1 MKNKFVSSDV
11 LILILATIAIGFG
24 AVAAL
29 LNPFAAGIVAVALA
43 VIIIIICM
51 NAKTSKKII
60 KSIFY
65 GTGKDSNLQ
74 QLNFEH
80 LKIPVAIASKD
91 TIVWYNSCFRDN
103 ILSGMDSYFAQVEK
117 VLPDFDIELSCEQG
131 GQNLL
136 ICNKEYTVYSST
148 PTNDTKLWVSYFVDD
163 TEYKKDQREY
173 KLSRPVIIQIAVD
186 TYDDVLKELKES
198 IRAQIMAKLDQM
210 IEDLVLLNNGLVN
223 KFGTSRY
230 SVVLEDRNYENFS
243 KNQFEILSKAKE
255 IGGEYNVT
263 LSIGVGKGGID
274 FAENH
279 LLSRQ
284 ALDMALGR
292 GGDQAVVK
300 TNDGYEFFG
309 GNSRSVEKRSKVRS
323 RIVAN
328 ALKDIVL
335 QSSNVVIMGHKMSD
349 LDSVGS
355 AVGIAA
361 VVKCF
366 ERRANIIINEEK
378 TLAKNLIEWVKQ
390 DEEMKDVFVPPEK
403 ASNLIEKNTLLIIV
417 DTHTARM
424 AESTEICEQCKKKVV
439 IDHHRKMVD
448 YISDAVVSYHE
459 PYASSASELVT
470 ELVQYILPSN
480 TRLSPFQAGALLSG
494 IMLDTRSFAE
504 KAGVRTFEA
513 AAYLRRQSVDM
524 ADIMRLF
531 AVPKDIYSAKS
542 HLVNMAE
549 NYKGVAISM
558 SNEMTDDLQLAVPQA
573 ANDLL
578 MLEGVEASIVAI
590 LADDIVRISARSLGN
605 INVQVMMEYLGGGG
619 HLTMAGAQ
627 LKGITLE
634 QAKEKICESIDNY
647 RSKQEKV

>member
-1 MKNKFVSSDV
+1 MKNKFVSADIM
-11 LILILATIAIGFG
+11 ILILATIAIGFG
-24 AVAAL
+24 VVAAF
-29 LNPFAAGIVAVALA
+29 LNPFIAGIVAVTL
-43 VIIIIICM
+43 VVLVLIIVM
-51 NAKTSKKII
+51 NARTSRKII

-65 GTGKDSNLQ
+65 GSGKNSNLQ
-74 QLNFEH
+74 QLNFEN
-80 LKIPVAIASKD
+80 LKLPVAIVSKD
-91 TIVWYNSCFRDN
+91 TIVWYNDSFKED
-103 ILSGMDSYFAQVEK
+103 ILGGIDSYLSQVEK
-117 VLPDFDIELSCEQG
+117 ILPDFEIEQSCDKK
-131 GQNLL
+131 GQE
-136 ICNKEYTVYSST
+136 IVIGKKEYTVFSSM
-148 PTNDTKLWVSYFVDD
+148 PTSDAKLWVSYFIDD
-163 TEYKKDQREY
+163 TDYKHDQREY
-173 KLSRPVIIQIAVD
+173 RLSKPVIVQIAVD

-198 IRAQIMAKLDQM
+198 TRAQIMAKLDQM
-210 IEDLVLLNNGLVN
+210 IEDLVLSNNGLVN

-230 SVVLEDRNYENFS
+230 SVVLEERHYDNFS
-243 KNQFEILSKAKE
+243 KNHFEILSQAKE
-255 IGGEYNVT
+255 IGGEYSVT
-263 LSIGVGKGGID
+263 LSIGVGKGGMD

-292 GGDQAVVK
+292 GGDQAVIK

-335 QSSNVVIMGHKMSD
+335 QSSNVLIMGHKMSD

-355 AVGIAA
+355 AVGIAS

-366 ERRANIIINEEK
+366 ERRANIVINEDK

-390 DEEMKDVFVPPEK
+390 DDDMKDVFISQEK
-403 ASNLIEKNTLLIIV
+403 AMNLIERNTLLIIV

-424 AESTEICEQCKKKVV
+424 AEATEICEQCRRKVI

-448 YISDAVVSYHE
+448 YIADTVVSYHE

-470 ELVQYILPSN
+470 ELIQYILPTNSK
-480 TRLSPFQAGALLSG
+480 LSPFQAGALLSG
-494 IMLDTRSFAE
+494 IMLDTRNFSE

-513 AAYLRRQSVDM
+513 AAYLRRQSVDI

-542 HLVNMAE
+542 QLVNMAE
-549 NYKGVAISM
+549 NYRGVAISI
-558 SNEMTDDLQLAVPQA
+558 SGDVSEELQLAVPQA

-590 LADDIVRISARSLGN
+590 LAGDTVRISARSLGDV
-605 INVQVMMEYLGGGG
+605 NVQVMMEYLGGGG

-627 LKGITLE
+627 IKDVTLE
-634 QAKEKICESIDNY
+634 QAREKICESIDNY
-647 RSKQEKV
+647 RSKQEKN

>member
-117 VLPDFDIELSCEQG
+117 VLPDFDIELSCEQS

-210 IEDLVLLNNGLVN
+210 VEDLVLLNNGLVN

-230 SVVLEDRNYENFS
+230 SVVLEERNYENFS